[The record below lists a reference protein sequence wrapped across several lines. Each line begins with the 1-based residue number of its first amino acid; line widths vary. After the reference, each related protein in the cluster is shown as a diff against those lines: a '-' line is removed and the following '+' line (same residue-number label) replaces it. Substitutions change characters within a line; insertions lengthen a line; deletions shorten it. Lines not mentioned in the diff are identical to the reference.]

1 MFSSHQNS
9 IAFLMLLKQQNF
21 WMYIGS
27 FFKIIRIKHARE
39 KQFERFPIYIF
50 LQENQ
55 SLRGIVCKAFLDN
68 ITYTCMQ
75 QI

>member
-1 MFSSHQNS
+1 
-9 IAFLMLLKQQNF
+9 
-21 WMYIGS
+21 MYIGS

>member
-1 MFSSHQNS
+1 
-9 IAFLMLLKQQNF
+9 MLLKQQNF

-55 SLRGIVCKAFLDN
+55 SLRDTVCKTFLNN